1 MGSKFPNADLDIR
14 SFENLFDSECRK
26 GDQMSTPFP
35 KFLDEL
41 LANPPTAGTGVHNW
55 LFKVSRQLHAHMGMV
70 EMENFLQK
78 KVKGCGRYVPIR
90 EIRDAI
96 QHSASCAWTPGG
108 KTEQSYFG
116 PHHSQKDSK
125 PALEVID
132 RIVHEGAGVYD
143 LWEQS
148 PHRFGDADGPPQ
160 TEMLIDALFPGDPL
174 LCVAESNSE
183 FSTRR
188 RNVWRGHLSRLPL
201 IVPNPM
207 TKIVGKTKDGRI
219 SEHTLDA
226 TGPTV
231 WLVPEFD
238 FIPFARDGT
247 TPCIWKPYIER
258 WEEAGISILDAC
270 SALLWTLG
278 SLAPLVLVVF
288 SGGKSLHG
296 WFRVRGSSEQQ
307 FKEFTQM
314 ALRLGACSSTI
325 NNRSQFVRMPDGL
338 RNGYIR
344 QLAWYFNP
352 GLL

>member
-1 MGSKFPNADLDIR
+1 
-14 SFENLFDSECRK
+14 
-26 GDQMSTPFP
+26 MSSPFP

-55 LFKVSRQLHAHMGMV
+55 LFKVSRQLHAHMGTV

-78 KVKGCGRYVPIR
+78 KLKGCGRHVPIR

-96 QHSASCAWTPGG
+96 RHSAACAWTPGE
-108 KTEQSYFG
+108 KAAQNYFG
-116 PHHSQKDSK
+116 SDQKQKDSQ
-125 PALEVID
+125 PALEIID
-132 RIVHEGAGVYD
+132 RIVREGVGLYD

-148 PHRFGDADGPPQ
+148 SYRFGDAKGPPQ
-160 TEMLIDALFPGDPL
+160 TEMLIDALLPGDPL
-174 LCVAESNSE
+174 LCVGKSNAE
-183 FSTRR
+183 FHTRR
-188 RNVWRGHLSRLPL
+188 RSVWLGHLSRFPL

-226 TGPTV
+226 TGPSA
-231 WLVPEFD
+231 WLVLEFD
-238 FIPFARDGT
+238 FSSFARDGT
-247 TPCIWKPYIER
+247 TPSIWKPYIER
-258 WEEAGISILDAC
+258 WDEDEILILDAC
-270 SALLWTLG
+270 SALLWMLG

-314 ALRLGACSSTI
+314 ALCLGACSSTI

-338 RNGYIR
+338 RDGYIR